1 MSASHSRQRIRGR
14 SPVQGH
20 GRAAVACLSI
30 VLLASVGCPA
40 PATLNLGISA
50 QEHTQAYFPITDDA
64 VHALGAA
71 TVSGPMSCGSC
82 HGGTTSFTVVKCIE
96 CHQNDVQPPTAV
108 HSGIAGFLPL
118 NSACLSCHAD
128 GTRGSEQGV
137 GDHSLN
143 QFPIDRDDVHGG
155 AAYDARI
162 PAGSSSCTA
171 CHASVADRSSVLCAE
186 CHANDATPLVDTH
199 AAVLRSFESD
209 SVTCK
214 ECHAETPLAPDMRP
228 DDHGGYD
235 MFHKNAR
242 CSNCHEARRGPPKE
256 WAIDFATATCTGC
269 HTHPATCAP
278 SNIQPCRLPL
288 PPSP

>member
-108 HSGIAGFLPL
+108 IRASPG
-118 NSACLSCHAD
+118 SCRSTQRACRA
-128 GTRGSEQGV
+128 TPTER
-137 GDHSLN
+137 
-143 QFPIDRDDVHGG
+143 GG
-155 AAYDARI
+155 ANRASAI
-162 PAGSSSCTA
+162 TA
-171 CHASVADRSSVLCAE
+171 
-186 CHANDATPLVDTH
+186 
-199 AAVLRSFESD
+199 
-209 SVTCK
+209 
-214 ECHAETPLAPDMRP
+214 
-228 DDHGGYD
+228 
-235 MFHKNAR
+235 
-242 CSNCHEARRGPPKE
+242 
-256 WAIDFATATCTGC
+256 
-269 HTHPATCAP
+269 
-278 SNIQPCRLPL
+278 
-288 PPSP
+288 